1 MEHALET
8 TPRRRVLWLLFRHFF
23 TIALF
28 VVGGGYAII
37 LAAEEIF
44 VKKLRWLKDG
54 ELFEML
60 TIIQTVPGL
69 TAGNAAIYVGYRSA
83 GHLGA
88 LIALGAVALPS
99 YLIICLISFGFGSI
113 PMDNLYV
120 QGGFIGIRTAL
131 TGLTLAAV
139 IRMWPKA
146 VRGKYDFL
154 ALLLAFLSILVLN
167 WNPAIMLGAGII
179 GGIIR
184 EKLRRSRSRSAG
196 ANHQESGIAELL
208 TMFFLFL
215 VFGFLC
221 IGGGSVLMPLYIQ
234 ELVDARHWLTLQEL
248 SDVAAISQAT
258 PGPIGVNLATFLGF
272 RQGGML
278 GALLCTVG
286 LLLPSYL
293 LMLAAL
299 SSLERWHQSLVV
311 RGIIDGLAPVVVGLM
326 AATMVIYLELSVFT
340 EPIPWRYFGGKILGF
355 AGDYPEGFR
364 VCLGSLPIFI
374 ASVWLLYKGKCS
386 IMTAIFSS
394 AAFGAFFCR

>member
-1 MEHALET
+1 MEAAQQFLDKLNSK
-8 TPRRRVLWLLFRHFF
+8 RRLAD
-23 TIALF
+23 TI
-28 VVGGGYAII
+28 
-37 LAAEEIF
+37 
-44 VKKLRWLKDG
+44 
-54 ELFEML
+54 
-60 TIIQTVPGL
+60 
-69 TAGNAAIYVGYRSA
+69 N
-83 GHLGA
+83 
-88 LIALGAVALPS
+88 
-99 YLIICLISFGFGSI
+99 
-113 PMDNLYV
+113 
-120 QGGFIGIRTAL
+120 
-131 TGLTLAAV
+131 LTLQDV
-139 IRMWPKA
+139 YDIWKNRDYPKLTDKG
-146 VRGKYDFL
+146 RETYDL
-154 ALLLAFLSILVLN
+154 AWAKFSCVKDLKMRDINTA
-167 WNPAIMLGAGII
+167 
-179 GGIIR
+179 
-184 EKLRRSRSRSAG
+184 
-196 ANHQESGIAELL
+196 
-208 TMFFLFL
+208 T
-215 VFGFLC
+215 
-221 IGGGSVLMPLYIQ
+221 IQ